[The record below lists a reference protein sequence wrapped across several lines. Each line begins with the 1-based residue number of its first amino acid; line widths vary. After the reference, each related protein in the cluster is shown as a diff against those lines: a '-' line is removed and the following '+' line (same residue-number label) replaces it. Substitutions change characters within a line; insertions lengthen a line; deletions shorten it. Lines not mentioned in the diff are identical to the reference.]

1 MQHARRRLFPQC
13 RIVTLFS
20 PALQVKITQE
30 IMKDLQN
37 SFLYFFCCPEDETKP
52 NWLKNSRIDVCGV
65 LLGTVRDY
73 FDDFKVVLHVSA
85 FRKVVEQVLENC
97 VIVIL
102 ARICI
107 SP

>member
-1 MQHARRRLFPQC
+1 
-13 RIVTLFS
+13 
-20 PALQVKITQE
+20 VKITQE